1 MILNVELVN
10 NHMREVREFTLTAEK
25 TEEIISRYP
34 YGGEG
39 LIKDPVVEN
48 TQFPPIA
55 LPFYAFIYEYD
66 TVPSPETLIEL
77 YLSQECFHLVSEDCY
92 ELNYGETKKTVSK
105 EGLIARILRTYPSIV
120 RDLHFYLMAVESKL
134 FEGVWYSFEDDY
146 RNGIDIKVKHNHKW
160 YKVAL
165 MQNTRRSIF
174 FRNRKRYRHDGKNS
188 DVINVELDPRKS
200 QRCGDYNLYTPEHV
214 KEVYSKINK

>member
-1 MILNVELVN
+1 MVLNVELSN
-10 NHMREVREFTLTAEK
+10 KHMREVREFTLTVEK
-25 TEEIISRYP
+25 MEEIIFHYP

-55 LPFYAFIYEYD
+55 LTFYSFVYEYD
-66 TVPSPETLIEL
+66 TVPSPEALIEL
-77 YLSQECFHLVSEDCY
+77 YLSQECFRIVSDECY
-92 ELNYGETKKTVSK
+92 ELNYGGTKITVSK

-120 RDLHFYLMAVESKL
+120 RDLHFYLMAVESQL
-134 FEGVWYSFEDDY
+134 FEAVWYSFEEDY
-146 RNGIDIKVKHNHKW
+146 RKGIDIKVKHNHKW
-160 YKVAL
+160 YNIAL

-174 FRNRKRYRHDGKNS
+174 FRNKKKHRHNGKNS
-188 DVINVELDPRKS
+188 DAIIVELDQRKS

-214 KEVYSKINK
+214 KEVYRTITK